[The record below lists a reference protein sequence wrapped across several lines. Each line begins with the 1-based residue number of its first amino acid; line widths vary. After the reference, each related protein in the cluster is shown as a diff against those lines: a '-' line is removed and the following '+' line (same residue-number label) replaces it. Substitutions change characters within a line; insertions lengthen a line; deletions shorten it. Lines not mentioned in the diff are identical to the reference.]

1 MQDAQAAA
9 ELGFSSIKIDGCG
22 PSSNISAWAAAFN
35 ATGKKILLEDCLT
48 KQFTWNKLRQFNWT
62 EHSVHLAEVFET
74 CPGHFFRLGD
84 DIGPQFVS
92 TAALFADFR
101 KSLTNKLLAPD
112 EHNVQPHLDLPE
124 GAAVLEAR
132 RATVSA
138 RLLGLP

>member
-1 MQDAQAAA
+1 MQRGLKDQ
-9 ELGFSSIKIDGCG
+9 LC
-22 PSSNISAWAAAFN
+22 N
-35 ATGKKILLEDCLT
+35 ARY
-48 KQFTWNKLRQFNWT
+48 TWNKLRQYNWT
-62 EHSVHLAEVFET
+62 EHSVHLAEVFDT

-92 TAALFADFR
+92 AAALFAGFR
-101 KSLTNKLLAPD
+101 KSLTKKLLAPD
-112 EHNVQPHLDLPE
+112 EHNVQPNLDVPE